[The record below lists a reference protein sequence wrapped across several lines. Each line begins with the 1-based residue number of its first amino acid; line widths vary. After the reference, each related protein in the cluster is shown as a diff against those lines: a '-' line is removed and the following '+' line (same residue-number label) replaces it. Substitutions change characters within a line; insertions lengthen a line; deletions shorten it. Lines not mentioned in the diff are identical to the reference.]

1 MNNIRVLFPN
11 EPYDRKHVD
20 SAYKEEFNVCEMLGI
35 KTYFYDYEE
44 LIENNKLISNID
56 SDNNN
61 VTLVYR
67 GWMLKPNSYD
77 LLYYKILEKTNGY
90 YTLLN
95 SPKQYSN
102 CHCFPYIYDNIKE
115 FTPRITVL
123 DNWKDMNL
131 LFATIMKIDYNFF
144 IKDYVKSTKT
154 DKGIECFTPFISMN
168 DLEKEIK
175 KFVNDRGSLFTNG
188 IVFKE
193 FVYLKKVENKTN
205 EWRAFYANGKLVD
218 LANNVDDDISDGNCP
233 PSELIDKLGEIL
245 SEKSNFFTVDFA
257 LTDIDKWIVIETG
270 DGGVS
275 GLTPRC
281 NTFAFYSKLI
291 DSLKI

>member
-1 MNNIRVLFPN
+1 MNDVRVLFPN

-20 SAYKEEFNVCEMLGI
+20 SAYEEEFNACKSFGI

-44 LIENNKLISNID
+44 LVENDKFISNID
-56 SDNNN
+56 SESNN
-61 VTLVYR
+61 VTIVYR
-67 GWMLKPNSYD
+67 GWMLKPKSYD

-102 CHCFPYIYDNIKE
+102 CHCFPYIYNDIKE
-115 FTPRITVL
+115 FTPIITVL

-154 DKGIECFTPFISMN
+154 EKGIVSFTPFIGMV

-175 KFVNDRGSLFTNG
+175 KFINDRGNLFTNG

-193 FVYLKKVENKTN
+193 FVELKKIKNKTN
-205 EWRAFYANGKLVD
+205 EWRAFYANGKLID
-218 LANNVDDDISDGNCP
+218 LANNVDEDISNNNCP
-233 PSELIDKLGEIL
+233 PSELIDKLGEII

-257 LTDIDKWIVIETG
+257 LTNEDKWIVIETG

-275 GLTPRC
+275 GLTPQC
-281 NTFAFYSKLI
+281 NAFAFYNKLI
-291 DSLKI
+291 DSLTI